1 MQIFQPTRFTIF
13 LLTIGLSACGQQ
25 PKRPGYFIDP
35 KAKELND
42 SAGSVVIHSQ
52 DYQKAIA
59 LLDQAIKIDSNFYTA
74 FWNKVSFQCNLQQ
87 FDKALI
93 TAKNLNRIKPESPD
107 YFFTTGL
114 IYDKMCD
121 TVSSQK
127 YFNQS
132 AIFYDKILDT
142 MNRTNKNYDN
152 ILMSKAINLIIIG
165 QEQNGNGILKQLYRK
180 KDEAFKEMLS
190 LFMDKSKQEILDYFN
205 QMK

>member
-1 MQIFQPTRFTIF
+1 
-13 LLTIGLSACGQQ
+13 
-25 PKRPGYFIDP
+25 
-35 KAKELND
+35 AKELND

-74 FWNKVSFQCNLQQ
+74 FWNKVSFQCKLQQ

-114 IYDKMCD
+114 IYDKMHD

-127 YFNQS
+127 YFNLS
-132 AIFYDKILDT
+132 AIFYDEILDT
-142 MNRTNKNYDN
+142 MDQTNRSYDN

-165 QEQNGNGILKQLYRK
+165 QERNGNGILKQLYHK
-180 KDEAFKEMLS
+180 KTNKAFKEMLS
-190 LFMDKSKQEILDYFN
+190 LFMNKSKEEILSYFN
-205 QMK
+205 QRK